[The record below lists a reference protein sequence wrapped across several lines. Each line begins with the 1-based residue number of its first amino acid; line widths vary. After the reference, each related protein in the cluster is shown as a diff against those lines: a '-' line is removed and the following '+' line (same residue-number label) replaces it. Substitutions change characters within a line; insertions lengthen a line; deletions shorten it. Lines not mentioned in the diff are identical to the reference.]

1 MGDGDTADGKTRS
14 WASMPK
20 SAVGGAWSFVTEV
33 VNSFFDES
41 PFQLAAA
48 LSFYTLLSLS
58 PLVLVVVAVAGL
70 VWGQEAVRE
79 QLVGEVERLAGT
91 AGADS
96 VRLVLQN
103 VENPKQNRIS
113 VAIGLATL
121 LFGAATVFGQLQA
134 SLNQIWNVKA
144 VAKSTRVL
152 WGLIRTRLLS
162 MALVVAVGFVLLVS
176 LILSAALAGL
186 HGYLSQAMPKGGL
199 IWEGVNMVVSLIV
212 ITLLIAAI
220 YRVLPDVNIGWRYVW
235 TGAFVTAVLFG
246 AGKFVIGLYL
256 GHASIGSAYGAAGS
270 LVVFLVWVYY
280 SSLILF
286 LGAEITQVYARR
298 RGAWITPEE
307 HAEPV
312 APAPAGHAA

>member
-1 MGDGDTADGKTRS
+1 MSDGAVSDNTMRRS
-14 WASMPK
+14 AAPPTS
-20 SAVGGAWSFVTEV
+20 VFGRAWSFANDVVT
-33 VNSFFDES
+33 SFFDQS

-58 PLVLVVVAVAGL
+58 PLVLVVVSVAGL

-79 QLVGEVERLAGT
+79 QLVSEVDRLAGS

-121 LFGAATVFGQLQA
+121 LFGAATVFGQLQT

-144 VAKSTRVL
+144 VPTSRVI
-152 WGLIRTRLLS
+152 WSLIRTRLLS
-162 MALVVAVGFVLLVS
+162 MALVLAVGFVLLVS

-186 HGYLSQAMPKGGL
+186 HGYLSQTMPKGGA
-199 IWEGVNMVVSLIV
+199 IWEGVNLAVSLVV
-212 ITLLIAAI
+212 ISLLIAAI

-246 AGKFVIGLYL
+246 VGKLLIGLYL

-307 HAEPV
+307 HAAPV
-312 APAPAGHAA
+312 ASAPAGHAA